1 MIDDGA
7 GRGAARQAH
16 GRFMATLMV
25 TTALCL
31 GALPGVLPVQ
41 QAAAQAARTHD
52 FSIPSQP
59 LSAALRALAGQ
70 TGVQIAYE
78 TSVAAGTIA
87 PAVSGT
93 MSTEDALALIL
104 SGSGLRYSFSGANTV
119 TILEAGSGTEIG
131 NVATDGSTVLDTI
144 MVTTAGGF
152 AQQVVDAPA
161 SITVIP
167 REDLENKP
175 FRSLI
180 DAVRHVEGVTMTG
193 GDKGDI
199 TIRGMPASGTLILVD
214 GRRQNSTREL
224 NPKGGNAVEDDW
236 MPPIGAVDRIEVVR
250 GPMSV
255 LYGSDALGGVVNT
268 ITRRPADHWQGSVRL
283 SGSDARGAGGGDA
296 VGGGVYLSGPL
307 GDTLRIGLSAT
318 HLDRD
323 PLELK
328 ENRRLSEIEGTELD
342 AGHLL
347 LSWAPLAGH
356 TLDLEHRVA
365 DEERTRQQ
373 ISSGTYY
380 RDLYDIER
388 TQSIATWKGNWGE
401 VDSQLRVWESDFSVK
416 SKRTNGVA
424 PTRPQSME
432 ERGVDGRVGFG
443 IGSAQYLTVG
453 FDARKEEMKN
463 AGLVGGKDDA
473 THKALYLQDEIG
485 LSDSV
490 MLTLGV
496 RHDRHSIFGGETSPR
511 AYLVWHLDERWTVR
525 GGYGEGFRAP
535 TLKQISPNYEGHEG
549 PHSFYGNGDIKP
561 ETSRSVELGV
571 AYAHGGVEWE
581 ATVFHNDVKDLI
593 TTRLLRITPPS
604 GGLPIPRRHYLYDNV
619 DEARII
625 GVETA
630 AKWQLGR
637 GFYLGGNAQWLD
649 TKDKETGDELDGR
662 SRILLNARAGWK
674 QGPWDAVL
682 RAEHIGRQYLDGERA
697 PSYNLLHA
705 SAGYRINEH
714 LGVSLGVD
722 NLTDVRL
729 AEKSE
734 AFSYSET
741 PRTLR
746 VSLHGS
752 F

>member
-1 MIDDGA
+1 MLKLSSARASGPRDDSKA
-7 GRGAARQAH
+7 
-16 GRFMATLMV
+16 
-25 TTALCL
+25 
-31 GALPGVLPVQ
+31 PVRP
-41 QAAAQAARTHD
+41 A
-52 FSIPSQP
+52 P
-59 LSAALRALAGQ
+59 LYAALLALAGL
-70 TGVQIAYE
+70 AP
-78 TSVAAGTIA
+78 AAGLAAGDGQRLGEIVVTATQREQAIRDV
-87 PAVSGT
+87 PAAASVVSREDIRSSGADNVLGAIRETPGIGLLGRSVGGRKT
-93 MSTEDALALIL
+93 MSL
-104 SGSGLRYSFSGANTV
+104 
-119 TILEAGSGTEIG
+119 
-131 NVATDGSTVLDTI
+131 
-144 MVTTAGGF
+144 
-152 AQQVVDAPA
+152 
-161 SITVIP
+161 
-167 REDLENKP
+167 
-175 FRSLI
+175 
-180 DAVRHVEGVTMTG
+180 
-193 GDKGDI
+193 
-199 TIRGMPASGTLILVD
+199 RGMDGKHTLYLVD
-214 GRRQNSTREL
+214 GLRVIAT
-224 NPKGGNAVEDDW
+224 DDW
-236 MPPIGAVDRIEVVR
+236 VGHSDYQYDWTPVDDIERIEVVR

-268 ITRRPADHWQGSVRL
+268 ISRRPADHWQGSVRL
-283 SGSDARGAGGGDA
+283 AGSDASGAGGGDA
-296 VGGGVYLSGPL
+296 VGGGVHLSGPL
-307 GDTLRIGLSAT
+307 GETLRIGLSAT

-323 PLELK
+323 PLKLK
-328 ENRRLSEIEGTELD
+328 ENRRLSEIEGTKMD

-356 TLDLEHRVA
+356 TFDLEHRVA

-373 ISSGTYY
+373 ISGVRYY

-388 TQSIATWKGNWGE
+388 SQSIATWKGDWGE

-432 ERGVDGRVGFG
+432 ERGIDGRVGFG
-443 IGSAQYLTVG
+443 IGSAQHLTIG
-453 FDARKEEMKN
+453 FDVRNEEMKN
-463 AGLVGGKDDA
+463 AGLIGGKDDA

-496 RHDRHSIFGGETSPR
+496 RHDRHSMFGGETSPR
-511 AYLVWHLDERWTVR
+511 AYLVWHVDERWTVR

-535 TLKQISPNYEGHEG
+535 TLKQISPIYEGHEG
-549 PHSFYGNGDIKP
+549 PHSFYGNADIKP
-561 ETSRSVELGV
+561 ETSRSVEFGV
-571 AYAHGGVEWE
+571 AYADERLEWE
-581 ATVFHNDVKDLI
+581 ATLFHNDVKDLI
-593 TTRLLRITPPS
+593 TTRLTHITPPS

-625 GVETA
+625 GIETA
-630 AKWQLGR
+630 AKWQLGH

-662 SRILLNARAGWK
+662 SRLLLNARAGWQ

-682 RAEHIGRQYLDGERA
+682 RVEHIGRQYLDGDRA

-729 AEKSE
+729 VDKSD

>member
-1 MIDDGA
+1 MLKLLSA
-7 GRGAARQAH
+7 RASGRGDGMKVPLRPAP
-16 GRFMATLMV
+16 LY
-25 TTALCL
+25 
-31 GALPGVLPVQ
+31 GALL
-41 QAAAQAARTHD
+41 
-52 FSIPSQP
+52 
-59 LSAALRALAGQ
+59 ALAGL
-70 TGVQIAYE
+70 
-78 TSVAAGTIA
+78 A
-87 PAVSGT
+87 PAA
-93 MSTEDALALIL
+93 AL
-104 SGSGLRYSFSGANTV
+104 
-119 TILEAGSGTEIG
+119 
-131 NVATDGSTVLDTI
+131 
-144 MVTTAGGF
+144 
-152 AQQVVDAPA
+152 
-161 SITVIP
+161 
-167 REDLENKP
+167 
-175 FRSLI
+175 
-180 DAVRHVEGVTMTG
+180 
-193 GDKGDI
+193 
-199 TIRGMPASGTLILVD
+199 
-214 GRRQNSTREL
+214 
-224 NPKGGNAVEDDW
+224 AVEDGQRLSEVVVTATQREQAIRDVPAAASVVSREDIRVSGADNVLGAIRETPGVGLLGRSVGGRKTMSLRGMDGKHTLYLVNGLRVISTDDW
-236 MPPIGAVDRIEVVR
+236 VGHSDYQYDWAPVDDVERIEVVR

-296 VGGGVYLSGPL
+296 VGGGVHLSGPL
-307 GDTLRIGLSAT
+307 GDSLRIGLSAT

-323 PLELK
+323 PLKLK
-328 ENRRLSEIEGTELD
+328 ENRRLSEIEGTKLD

-416 SKRTNGVA
+416 SRRTNGVA

-432 ERGVDGRVGFG
+432 ERGIDGRVGFG
-443 IGSAQYLTVG
+443 IGSAQHLTIG

-463 AGLVGGKDDA
+463 AGLAGGKDDA

-511 AYLVWHLDERWTVR
+511 AYLVWHVDERWTVR

-549 PHSFYGNGDIKP
+549 PHSFYGNADIKP

-630 AKWQLGR
+630 AKWQLGG

-649 TKDKETGDELDGR
+649 TKDKETGDELNGR

-674 QGPWDAVL
+674 QGPWDAAL
-682 RAEHIGRQYLDGERA
+682 RAEHIGRQHLDGDRA

-714 LGVSLGVD
+714 LGVSFGVD

-729 AEKSE
+729 VDKSD